1 MAYNE
6 FTLDMLLRNFPIQ
19 LEEVPNLFAEFEPIA
34 LSALLQ
40 QQLDEYLTLALEIST
55 EKARSEFIIAP
66 ILGEIRRHFQKRI
79 SLFSGVEFN
88 VDMDRGLRGVCDYM
102 LSLSPLQLVIQA
114 PVVAVVEAKN
124 ENMKSG
130 MGQCVAEML
139 AAQQFN
145 EERRNSVPTVYGVVT
160 TGSNWRFLSLQSTLV
175 RVDSSEYQ
183 IRDVQQIIGIL
194 VGMIQRAMDLRIAID
209 NP

>member
-88 VDMDRGLRGVCDYM
+88 RSGKRVIFLTLVQINGSLYPRRGREQTEGNSIRTAAISRSRSDLVRTHCRT
-102 LSLSPLQLVIQA
+102 SPLH
-114 PVVAVVEAKN
+114 
-124 ENMKSG
+124 
-130 MGQCVAEML
+130 
-139 AAQQFN
+139 
-145 EERRNSVPTVYGVVT
+145 R
-160 TGSNWRFLSLQSTLV
+160 
-175 RVDSSEYQ
+175 
-183 IRDVQQIIGIL
+183 
-194 VGMIQRAMDLRIAID
+194 
-209 NP
+209 